1 MKRIF
6 TYLAL
11 AATVT
16 FAASCDWKAA
26 SPEFHG
32 EDTIALSLAFEAPTT
47 KAKAVGL
54 ENTVTSVEYFFY
66 SNVTGTPVYRKYVS
80 EPTLS
85 ENAYSVSLVVGEG
98 DLADKTLNDFF
109 PNGADCEFFAVFNYP
124 EEIGDLPLAEVKNKA
139 VTNTFAH
146 TIKNADNKDVWV
158 VTEDGEANLYPKYF
172 VMTGQATLTA
182 APDGIDEKVEMKR
195 IAAKVSFV
203 VNVTAPKPTTV
214 GGVTETWTPMLK
226 GKNPRIYL
234 VNAVGNAL
242 VGGADPVDEEAGTGP
257 VYPETLDQFEYA
269 PVILNFGEGTTV
281 KSPAFYTFP
290 LAWEG
295 GSDMEINCKLIIPW
309 SMERTENG
317 VVTYS
322 TERELYYKVLFPE
335 QIIES
340 NNWYVYT
347 INATFLG
354 HEGQE
359 PTIDIVAEK
368 AQVLPW
374 KGTTDVNPVISAAK
388 YLSVEKGARDNEGQ
402 HPLVIYTTGT
412 TIQYAASD
420 KVTMVIKNIYQPNL
434 KTRTNEYLVQDGSVV
449 QSTLDTRNANKK
461 ASEPTWTADLVRG
474 WIEHNADGS
483 IFELSHILN
492 SDLTSN
498 NMDATPYYYEIEL
511 QLAGDT
517 QGKYTKTVDI
527 IQYPQ
532 VYIVEDPNRK
542 QNSTGGVWVDG
553 GNTANSKYGG
563 VHGLTGLNKNGSMYV
578 LTISVSSDYIIGDP
592 RATESDLLGRAGSSY
607 YGGYYNYWAE
617 GRWTENSST
626 DHQLTYYYPAAY
638 GNNAGTANM
647 IAPKLRVAS
656 SYGVCSTGI
665 SEDNARIRC
674 AGYQEDGIPAGRWR
688 LPTSAEVR
696 YICTLSSLGRIP
708 YLFGNAEDA
717 LDPITHENIF
727 HEDSYYWTANGRIR
741 VNNGEKE
748 VELVNSGSQ
757 MSVRCVY
764 DEWYW
769 GNAVDDNGNPTR
781 PLSNNDFTWGDK
793 QR

>member
-11 AATVT
+11 AATLT

-47 KAKAVGL
+47 KAEGVGL

-124 EEIGDLPLAEVKNKA
+124 EEIGDLPLADVKNKA

-146 TIKNADNKDVWV
+146 NFGGWK
-158 VTEDGEANLYPKYF
+158 VTEDSEAALYPKYF
-172 VMTGQATLTA
+172 VMTGQATLSA
-182 APDGIDEKVEMKR
+182 DPKGIDEEVEMKR
-195 IAAKVSFV
+195 IAAKISFV
-203 VNVTAPKPTTV
+203 VNVTAPAPTTV
-214 GGVTETWTPMLK
+214 DGVTETWTPMLN
-226 GKNPRIYL
+226 GNNPRIYL

-242 VGGADPVDEEAGTGP
+242 VGGADATDP

-269 PVILNFGEGTTV
+269 PIVLNFGGGTTAN
-281 KSPAFYTFP
+281 SPAFYTFP
-290 LAWEG
+290 FAWEG
-295 GSDMEINCKLIIPW
+295 GDDTEINCKLIIPW
-309 SMERTENG
+309 KMERTQDG
-317 VVTYS
+317 VVTYT
-322 TERELYYKVLFPE
+322 TERELYYKVFFPE
-335 QIIES
+335 QVIES

-354 HEGQE
+354 HEGEE
-359 PTIDIVAEK
+359 PTIDIIADQ

-374 KGTTDVNPVISAAK
+374 TATTDVNPVVSAAK
-388 YLSVEKGARDNEGQ
+388 YLSVEKGARDTDGQ
-402 HPLVIYTTGT
+402 HPLVIYTSGT
-412 TIQYAASD
+412 TVQYAASD
-420 KVTMVIKNIYQPNL
+420 AVTLVIKNIYQPNL
-434 KTRTNEYLVQDGSVV
+434 RTGAKEYLVQDGNVV
-449 QSTLDTRNANKK
+449 QSTLNTRNANKK
-461 ASEPTWTADLVRG
+461 TSEPTWTAELVLG
-474 WIEHNADGS
+474 WIDHNAGGS
-483 IFELSHILN
+483 IFELSHIMN

-532 VYIVEDPNRK
+532 VYVIEDPNRALDT
-542 QNSTGGVWVDG
+542 SGGAYINGRRDARQAGWQSDSDYLG
-553 GNTANSKYGG
+553 GI
-563 VHGLTGLNKNGSMYV
+563 HGLTGQNQNPNMYV
-578 LTISVSSDYIIGDP
+578 LTISVSDTYDIGDP
-592 RATESDLLGRAGSSY
+592 RATTANTL
-607 YGGYYNYWAE
+607 NKNNWANTY
-617 GRWTENSST
+617 WTEGDNHS
-626 DHQLTYYYPAAY
+626 LTYYYPALY

-647 IAPKLRVAS
+647 IAPKLRIAS
-656 SYGVCSTGI
+656 SYGVCTTGI
-665 SEDNARIRC
+665 SENNARRRC

-688 LPTSAEVR
+688 LPTSAEVQ
-696 YICTLSSLGRIP
+696 YISTLSSLGRIP
-708 YLFGNAEDA
+708 YLFGRSNPDTGAA
-717 LDPITHENIF
+717 IN
-727 HEDSYYWTANGRIR
+727 EDSYYWTANGIIH
-741 VNNGEKE
+741 VNNGTKTAEI
-748 VELVNSGSQ
+748 VDSGSNY
-757 MSVRCVY
+757 SVRCVY
-764 DEWYW
+764 DEWFW
-769 GNAVDDNGNPTR
+769 GDAVKSDGTPNR
-781 PLSNNDFTWGDK
+781 PLTQNRFTWGDK